1 MFFSSHQVELS
12 RRIQRFCNIARNT
25 FMVPSLAIS
34 RNAPLPLSHSSSF
47 FLSSISCST
56 FPFFPPPTFAFLFSL
71 RLSFFLFRFPLLS
84 PLRSFCPVREHLE
97 KRKKRLD
104 TRRHRGGVR
113 GFDSTRGIQF
123 PSPILP
129 PVARTAPAEKRFR
142 FIKSGGRATPSKND
156 RLWDGQRLCFPF
168 QILF

>member
-56 FPFFPPPTFAFLFSL
+56 FPFFSPFHFRVSL
-71 RLSFFLFRFPLLS
+71 LSSSLVFPFPLSSFFS
-84 PLRSFCPVREHLE
+84 TNSFCPVREHLE

-113 GFDSTRGIQF
+113 GFDSTRGIQS

-168 QILF
+168 